1 MINRIGNEEVDEG
14 VWLGVADR
22 VCVELVVGVCVE
34 V

>member
-14 VWLGVADR
+14 VWLGVAES
-22 VCVELVVGVCVE
+22 VWVELVVE